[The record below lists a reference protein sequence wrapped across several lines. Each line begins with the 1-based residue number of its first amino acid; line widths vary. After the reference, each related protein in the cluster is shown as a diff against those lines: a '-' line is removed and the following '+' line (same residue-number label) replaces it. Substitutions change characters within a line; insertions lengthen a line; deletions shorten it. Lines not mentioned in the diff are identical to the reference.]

1 MLKSRSGT
9 LLSRRGSGNYRRE
22 NQNKNSMKNIWK
34 LLYPDVCPFCG
45 KVNAKGPCTDC
56 LKKLS
61 WIKEPMCKKCGK
73 PVGDEQTEYCRDCR
87 ERIEDGN
94 CWFDRGRSLWTHR
107 PPVSG
112 SIYQFKFK
120 NRRVYARYYA
130 ETMKER
136 LGKQIQKWKV
146 QAILP
151 VPMDKWKKRKRGYNQ
166 AEIMAEELGKL
177 TGIPVE
183 TGLIRKRKTSDAQ
196 KSLNRRGRAHN
207 LEGTFRVERK
217 TGLPERVLLIDD
229 IYTTGN
235 TVNEAAKT
243 LKKSGVRRVFF
254 LTISIG
260 QDI

>member
-1 MLKSRSGT
+1 M
-9 LLSRRGSGNYRRE
+9 
-22 NQNKNSMKNIWK
+22 
-34 LLYPDVCPFCG
+34 
-45 KVNAKGPCTDC
+45 
-56 LKKLS
+56 
-61 WIKEPMCKKCGK
+61 
-73 PVGDEQTEYCRDCR
+73 
-87 ERIEDGN
+87 
-94 CWFDRGRSLWTHR
+94 
-107 PPVSG
+107 
-112 SIYQFKFK
+112 
-120 NRRVYARYYA
+120 
-130 ETMKER
+130 
-136 LGKQIQKWKV
+136 
-146 QAILP
+146 
-151 VPMDKWKKRKRGYNQ
+151 
-166 AEIMAEELGKL
+166 
-177 TGIPVE
+177 E

>member
-1 MLKSRSGT
+1 MRLHPAEWIRESAGYMKEKNKTGNWLLNAVYPRRCPICDG
-9 LLSRRGSGNYRRE
+9 LLSRE
-22 NQNKNSMKNIWK
+22 E
-34 LLYPDVCPFCG
+34 LYLCRNCVEKIHPILG
-45 KVNAKGPCTDC
+45 AR
-56 LKKLS
+56 
-61 WIKEPMCKKCGK
+61 CKKCGK

-166 AEIMAEELGKL
+166 AEILAEELGKL
-177 TGIPVE
+177 TGI
-183 TGLIRKRKTSDAQ
+183 
-196 KSLNRRGRAHN
+196 H
-207 LEGTFRVERK
+207 
-217 TGLPERVLLIDD
+217 D

>member
-73 PVGDEQTEYCRDCR
+73 PVRDEQTEYCRDCR

-130 ETMKER
+130 ET
-136 LGKQIQKWKV
+136 
-146 QAILP
+146 
-151 VPMDKWKKRKRGYNQ
+151 
-166 AEIMAEELGKL
+166 
-177 TGIPVE
+177 
-183 TGLIRKRKTSDAQ
+183 GLIRKRKTSDAQ

-207 LEGTFRVERK
+207 LEGSFQVERK